1 MMRAFVI
8 SDSGPLELPFAQ
20 GAAQFDKA
28 DLVWLVLDG
37 RQAGVAD
44 WIEQQQDIPHI
55 ARSALLAA
63 ETRPRSDLIG
73 QGVIINLRGLGKTPE
88 DDPDALVSLRFWAET
103 GRVILVMF
111 RTSLALDVVADQFLA
126 GAIRDPGD
134 LLSAFADAITNGLDP
149 DVANL
154 GDALDDCE
162 LKVEVENIHPTR
174 REVTRVRARAIAFRR
189 FVAPQ
194 RQALAQLASASLD
207 WLDDDDRLHLREG
220 ADRAARMAEELE
232 SVRERAMLMHE
243 ELTDRRSELMDARAL
258 LISIVALI
266 FLPLTFITG
275 LLGMNVEGIPYAKEH
290 WAFWGV
296 TGLCLALALLVVGW
310 FVRAHWISGD

>member
-1 MMRAFVI
+1 MMRAFVN
-8 SDSGPLELPFAQ
+8 SGSGSAELPFAE
-20 GAAQFDKA
+20 GAAQFGKA
-28 DLVWLVLDG
+28 GLVWLVLDG
-37 RQAGVAD
+37 RQAGVAK
-44 WIEQQQDIPHI
+44 WIEEQQDIPHI

-63 ETRPRSDLIG
+63 ETRPRSDLVG
-73 QGVIINLRGLGKTPE
+73 HGVIINLRGLGKTPE
-88 DDPDALVSLRFWAET
+88 DDPDALVSLRFWAEP

-111 RTSLALDVVADQFLA
+111 RTSLALDVVVENFLA
-126 GAIRDPGD
+126 GAIHDPGD
-134 LLSAFADAITNGLDP
+134 LLSNFADAITAGLDP

-162 LKVEVENIHPTR
+162 LKVEVANIHPTR

-194 RQALAQLASASLD
+194 RQALSQLASAPLD

-243 ELTDRRSELMDARAL
+243 ELTDRRSELMDGRAL
-258 LISIVALI
+258 LISIVALV

-275 LLGMNVEGIPYAKEH
+275 LLGMNVDGIPYAH
-290 WAFWGV
+290 QPWAFWGV
-296 TGLCLALALLVVGW
+296 TGVCLFLALFVVGW
-310 FVRAHWISGD
+310 FVRAHWISRD

>member
-1 MMRAFVI
+1 MRAFTI
-8 SDSGPLELPFAQ
+8 IDSKPAEVPFAR
-20 GAAQFDKA
+20 GVEQFDKA
-28 DLVWLVLDG
+28 ELVWLVLDG
-37 RQAGVAD
+37 RQAGVEA
-44 WIEQQQDIPHI
+44 WIEAQEDIPSI
-55 ARSALLAA
+55 ARSALLAS

-73 QGVIINLRGLGKTPE
+73 QGALINLRGLGKTPE
-88 DDPDALVSLRFWAET
+88 DDPDALVSLRIWAET
-103 GRVILVMF
+103 GRVILVTL
-111 RTSLALDVVADQFLA
+111 RSPKAIDIVAKRFLS

-134 LLSAFADAITNGLDP
+134 LLSALADAITDDLDP
-149 DVANL
+149 DVAGL

-162 LKVEVENIHPTR
+162 LMVEVANIHPTR

-194 RQALAQLASASLD
+194 RQALAQLSVAALD
-207 WLDDDDRLHLREG
+207 WLEDDDRLHLREA

-232 SVRERAMLMHE
+232 SVRERAALMHE
-243 ELTDRRSELMDARAL
+243 ELTDRRSEQMDARAL
-258 LISIVALI
+258 LISIVALV

-275 LLGMNVEGIPYAKEH
+275 LLGMNVKGIPFAEEP

-296 TGLCLALALLVVGW
+296 SGLCLFLALLVLGW